1 MTLSILQIIGIIVM
15 CIIGFP
21 RGWKREMISLAAIIT
36 GLIFLGLGGGPAMA
50 FLLFVGVPF
59 LFRAIQNGAPNTGV
73 QVQSLPSPDSTAI
86 LVTSIVCFFLIIGL
100 GYVIGKRIVDKP
112 SKPVEHFLGLI
123 PAAISGYIL
132 TTYVLGA
139 IPLFAG
145 LPLFSSQ
152 LMKVD
157 FSVPS
162 FLFIFIMAVLVV
174 AAALIAGARKKTV
187 AKPK

>member
-1 MTLSILQIIGIIVM
+1 MF
-15 CIIGFP
+15 GFQ
-21 RGWKREMISLAAIIT
+21 RGWKREMISLAVIIAS
-36 GLIFLGLGGGPAMA
+36 LLFLSLGGGPAVA

-59 LFRAIQNGAPNTGV
+59 LFQAIQNGAQKTGV
-73 QVQSLPSPDSTAI
+73 QVQSLASPDSTAI
-86 LVTSIVCFFLIIGL
+86 LVTTIVCFFLIIGL
-100 GYVIGKRIVDKP
+100 GYAIGKRIVDKP

-157 FSVPS
+157 LSLPS
-162 FLFIFIMAVLVV
+162 FLFIFVGAVLVV
-174 AAALIAGARKKTV
+174 AAALIAGGRKKTGAV
-187 AKPK
+187 KK

>member
-15 CIIGFP
+15 CMIGFQ
-21 RGWKREMISLAAIIT
+21 RGWKREIIFLAVIIT
-36 GLIFLGLGGGPAMA
+36 SLLFLGLGGGPAVA

-59 LFRAIQNGAPNTGV
+59 LFGAIQKGAQKTGV
-73 QVQSLPSPDSTAI
+73 QVQSLPSPDSTAV
-86 LVTSIVCFFLIIGL
+86 LVTTIVCFFLIIGL
-100 GYVIGKRIVDKP
+100 GYVIGERVVAKP

-132 TTYVLGA
+132 ATYVLGA

-152 LMKVD
+152 LMKID

-162 FLFIFIMAVLVV
+162 FLFIFTLAVLVV
-174 AAALIAGARKKTV
+174 AAALIAGARKKTGV
-187 AKPK
+187 VKK